1 MWIQLEAA
9 CLTREC
15 NKKSRGTISKGLTSQ
30 KIRGDP
36 AYKWFPTPLRIITSS
51 HNDQLT
57 SSPAHII
64 TMSQHHLQL
73 CQTLHS
79 GSAAWVW
86 DLIGKSSEWFVKGRI
101 ACAACWPQRV
111 DVKTISSCKCS
122 VRPACRQDLFATF
135 YYCNAIWCPCVW
147 QVHGHFVHGNCRVEV
162 TLVEIR
168 ALAPSCFSSPC
179 VFHNWPTVS
188 RWGLPFAVATRC
200 PLAAPKWWLK
210 YAGVLLLLC
219 FCNPALT
226 LC

>member
-1 MWIQLEAA
+1 MWDALSTVQWNRNINRVQLNISIAIYRIEYLNIIYYLQGWILVLKLGLLSHWNCGNGPCGWVLADVNPA
-9 CLTREC
+9 GSGMLWQG
-15 NKKSRGTISKGLTSQ
+15 NAIKKSRGTISKDLTSQ

-51 HNDQLT
+51 HNHQLT

-73 CQTLHS
+73 CQTLRS

-122 VRPACRQDLFATF
+122 VRPACRQNLFATF
-135 YYCNAIWCPCVW
+135 YYCNATWSPCVW
-147 QVHGHFVHGNCRVEV
+147 
-162 TLVEIR
+162 
-168 ALAPSCFSSPC
+168 
-179 VFHNWPTVS
+179 
-188 RWGLPFAVATRC
+188 
-200 PLAAPKWWLK
+200 
-210 YAGVLLLLC
+210 
-219 FCNPALT
+219 
-226 LC
+226 